1 MAEWSCSGLQS
12 RVRRFDSDSRLQLS
26 SQWHNP
32 GGPCPGGETGRRRGL
47 KIPWPKGRA
56 GSIPALG
63 TTTDMRTALVAVLA
77 MAAALAASPASAQT
91 VSGAFTRGQKHFVL
105 TASTGYAF
113 DESYLVLGLGATYY
127 LVDGLGVGLHIESWS
142 GSDPS
147 MTKLTASTQYVFHQM
162 RTVKPYL
169 GAFYRRTDI
178 NGLPDLDSVGGRAG
192 VYLQA
197 GPHAYIGLGG
207 VYESYLDCDKS
218 TYRSCDSTYAEVTVT
233 IAF

>member
-1 MAEWSCSGLQS
+1 MTGMKTL
-12 RVRRFDSDSRLQLS
+12 LS
-26 SQWHNP
+26 SA
-32 GGPCPGGETGRRRGL
+32 L
-47 KIPWPKGRA
+47 
-56 GSIPALG
+56 ALG
-63 TTTDMRTALVAVLA
+63 V
-77 MAAALAASPASAQT
+77 ALAASAATAQT
-91 VSGAFTRGQKHFVL
+91 VAGAFSRGQTHFVL

-127 LVDGLGVGLHIESWS
+127 LIDGLGVGLHIESWS

-147 MTKLTASTQYVFHQM
+147 MTKLTASSQYVFHQM

-197 GPHAYIGLGG
+197 GPHAHIGLGG
-207 VYESYLDCDKS
+207 VYESYLDCEKS

>member
-1 MAEWSCSGLQS
+1 MNTYL
-12 RVRRFDSDSRLQLS
+12 
-26 SQWHNP
+26 
-32 GGPCPGGETGRRRGL
+32 
-47 KIPWPKGRA
+47 
-56 GSIPALG
+56 
-63 TTTDMRTALVAVLA
+63 
-77 MAAALAASPASAQT
+77 AALLTIVAALTASTATAQT
-91 VSGAFTRGQKHFVL
+91 VAGAFSRGKTHFVL

-113 DESYLVLGLGATYY
+113 DESYLVLGLGASYY

-147 MTKLTASTQYVFHQM
+147 MTKYTASTQYVFHQM
-162 RTVKPYL
+162 RTAKPYV
-169 GAFYRRTDI
+169 GAFYRRTDV

-207 VYESYLDCDKS
+207 VYESYLDCEKS
-218 TYRSCDSTYAEVTVT
+218 TYRECDSAYAEVTVT